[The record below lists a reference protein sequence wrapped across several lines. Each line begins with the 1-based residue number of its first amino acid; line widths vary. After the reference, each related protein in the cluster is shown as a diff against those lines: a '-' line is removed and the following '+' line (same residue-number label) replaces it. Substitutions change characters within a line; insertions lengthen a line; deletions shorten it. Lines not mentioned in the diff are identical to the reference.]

1 MEEKNFKY
9 DAFISYRHC
18 DLDKFVAENLHR
30 ILESYEL
37 PKNIKEKLNIEG
49 KAFKRVFRD
58 QEELPLSSNLEDP
71 IVAALKESKYLIVI
85 CSPRLKDSL
94 WCKKEIQTFK
104 KLRGRKNI
112 FCVLIEGEPSD
123 SFPEEVLFD
132 EEEITLKNGKTK
144 KEKILVEPLAADVRG
159 VDKKEVLKKLKEEKL
174 RLIAPMYNLDYDDLR
189 QRHKLQRQ
197 RKLLITALIVAA
209 ACILFTLYTLIM
221 LIKINSQQKILKN
234 HQALSLSSKAE
245 EYMKKDSRY
254 NAIKSAYQALTNF
267 NGVKMPYTQE
277 AEYALS
283 ESLGVY
289 NAGTSFKA
297 ISEITTKGV
306 TDYIKNS
313 QNRKYI
319 ALYDESE
326 EITLADGKTLK
337 KVAIFNDI
345 NGFAIT
351 NNSFTFVSDNI
362 FAYINKD
369 GNINLINTKN
379 GKLIKEIKK
388 EEEKITSVQ
397 GGYTGNYL
405 TYTDN
410 HKLYIYNIKDKKVVG
425 KIVTNDKYLNE
436 IRYSE
441 DDNYVFAFTR
451 ENKINILEDEN
462 ITVHTIETT
471 SAKETNSFVLNVGY
485 IESIITKDDNVYI
498 LANKSIGSSF
508 TMVVA
513 SYNYKNGNHNWT
525 NTYDGNWGK
534 FINRSYKEGT
544 NNLAIVNNDT
554 LKVIDMA
561 DGNLIETFNTSSE
574 IINIYSYSDSEIY
587 LLFNSDGSVNY
598 INMEYKNNV
607 EYKGKYELNLDK
619 YTKVVT
625 AENGYLLLP
634 LNENRAVYYEAN
646 SNKKI
651 KEEKLELDYPSDD
664 SIRKTELDKIKK
676 QYNVKNKNLVSR
688 VFYDD
693 KKELLFVNYTD
704 ESLAIYNVKDKR
716 LLNIIDKLGKINHYF
731 GKDKYGR
738 TYIGDLSD
746 SYILDKNYQKI
757 GHIKSLAKL
766 DNKNNK
772 VIVSYNNKYYSLP
785 IYTLND
791 LLKEAKEYLN

>member
-362 FAYINKD
+362 FAYINKN

-379 GKLIKEIKK
+379 GKLIKEIRK

-716 LLNIIDKLGKINHYF
+716 LLNMIDKLGKINHYF

>member
-159 VDKKEVLKKLKEEKL
+159 VDKKEVLKKIKEEKL

-716 LLNIIDKLGKINHYF
+716 LLNMIDKLGKINHYF